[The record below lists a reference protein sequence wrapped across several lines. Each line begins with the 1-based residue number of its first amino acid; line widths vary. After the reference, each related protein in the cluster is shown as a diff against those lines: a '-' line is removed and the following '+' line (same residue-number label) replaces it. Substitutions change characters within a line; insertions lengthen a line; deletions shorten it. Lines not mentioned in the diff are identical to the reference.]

1 MSKAAIAT
9 VKKKAQGAVDK
20 AESVISRFSRFMG
33 TTSTSITSD
42 IPGKSTLKKARKFAR
57 NFSSGKKSG
66 GLSKALL
73 GSALLLP
80 VVLGGSLSKAKAV
93 STTDIL
99 NQQYGGDE
107 RAMREDLKAERAKVD
122 EGLKNVNE
130 SADDSKKVTS
140 KQESEIGSKKK
151 EEPQQ
156 LKPQEGE
163 EGEVSEGEEKPDPR
177 KFIARKKRGLDVDA
191 FGEAIDKFIFL
202 SKQGKL
208 FGGGPSIVERI
219 WNFITDTTEFVVEK
233 TKQVASFINNSDAA
247 NVVRD
252 VIGSEKDDGYLGPK
266 WMGIKNPFANK
277 KDEEITEQ
285 LTDGAVDEEG
295 KTVPVHLTKATPTET
310 MMGDKVEPKSEMTY
324 DLPPE
329 VAGDEK
335 FMSGIADLSEKYN
348 IPQND
353 ILAMMDFET
362 GGTFDPAQ
370 KNIGPDGTPETG
382 SGATGL
388 IQFMPKTAEGLGTST
403 EELSKMSRSEQLEY
417 VDKHF
422 ETNLKGRLGDEGGD
436 ISDLYMSVLFPAAVG
451 KPDDFVLFGKGAI
464 EGYAEGSKA
473 YKQNQPLDLNNDGSI
488 TKAEA
493 AAKVIQRRDKNTK
506 SDVSSVET
514 SSVDKMTIPSQYMN
528 YDSPMGGGES
538 ESIVMIPP
546 NVEQPQMPA
555 VQAFKPNGSG
565 DMDIMFLPADTNGM
579 ISQLTIQ
586 SLGAS

>member
-80 VVLGGSLSKAKAV
+80 VVLGGSLSKAKAA
-93 STTDIL
+93 STTDVL

-107 RAMREDLKAERAKVD
+107 RAMREDLKAEKAKVD

-130 SADDSKKVTS
+130 NADDSKRVTS

-151 EEPQQ
+151 EEPQK

-163 EGEVSEGEEKPDPR
+163 EGEVSEGEEKPDPT
-177 KFIARKKRGLDVDA
+177 KFIGRKKRGLDVDA
-191 FGEAIDKFIFL
+191 FEEAIDKFIFL

-219 WNFITDTTEFVVEK
+219 WNFITDTTDKVIEK
-233 TKQVASFINNSDAA
+233 TKEIASAINNSDAVNA
-247 NVVRD
+247 VRD
-252 VIGSEKDDGYLGPK
+252 FVGAEKDDGYLGPK
-266 WMGIKNPFANK
+266 WMKIKNPFANK
-277 KDEEITEQ
+277 KDEEITKE
-285 LTDGAVDEEG
+285 LTGKEVDEEG

-464 EGYAEGSKA
+464 EGYTGKA
-473 YKQNQPLDLNNDGSI
+473 YEANIGLDANNDGSI

-565 DMDIMFLPADTNGM
+565 DMDIIFLPADTNGM

>member
-33 TTSTSITSD
+33 TTSTSITGD
-42 IPGKSTLKKARKFAR
+42 IPGKSTLKKARKFAK
-57 NFSSGKKSG
+57 NFNSGKSG
-66 GLSKALL
+66 GFSKALL

-80 VVLGGSLSKAKAV
+80 VVLGGSLSRAKAA
-93 STTDIL
+93 STTDVL

-107 RAMREDLKAERAKVD
+107 RAMRKDLKAEKEKVD

-151 EEPQQ
+151 EEPQK

-163 EGEVSEGEEKPDPR
+163 EGEVSEGEEKPDPK
-177 KFIARKKRGLDVDA
+177 KFIGRKKKGLDVDKFEA
-191 FGEAIDKFIFL
+191 AIDKFIFL

-208 FGGGPSIVERI
+208 FGGGPNIVERI
-219 WNFITDTTEFVVEK
+219 WNFITDTTDKVIEK
-233 TKQVASFINNSDAA
+233 TKEIASAINNSDAVNA
-247 NVVRD
+247 VRD
-252 VIGSEKDDGYLGPK
+252 FVGAEKDDGYLGPK
-266 WMGIKNPFANK
+266 WMKIKNPFANK
-277 KDEEITEQ
+277 KDKEITKE
-285 LTDGAVDEEG
+285 LTGKEVDEEG

-370 KNIGPDGTPETG
+370 KNLGPDGTPETG

-388 IQFMPKTAEGLGTST
+388 IQFTPDTAKGLGTST
-403 EELSKMSRSEQLEY
+403 DDLSQMSRSEQLEY

-436 ISDLYMSVLFPAAVG
+436 IADLYMSVLFPVAVG

-464 EGYAEGSKA
+464 NEKFEGRYEANKG
-473 YKQNQPLDLNNDGSI
+473 LDANNDGSI
-488 TKAEA
+488 TKVEA
-493 AAKVIQRRDKNTK
+493 AAKVIQLRDQNVK
-506 SDVSSVET
+506 SDVSSVE
-514 SSVDKMTIPSQYMN
+514 PSQEMVTAMEIPNQYMD
-528 YDSPMGGGES
+528 YDDASGMSGGQTVVMLPPHQTQPPQTVQPSQGGGSS
-538 ESIVMIPP
+538 EEVIV
-546 NVEQPQMPA
+546 
-555 VQAFKPNGSG
+555 
-565 DMDIMFLPADTNGM
+565 LPTSPTTVLSLM
-579 ISQLTIQ
+579 QLQ

>member
-33 TTSTSITSD
+33 TTSTSITGD
-42 IPGKSTLKKARKFAR
+42 IPGKSTLKKARRFAKKF
-57 NFSSGKKSG
+57 NSGKSG
-66 GLSKALL
+66 GFSKALL

-80 VVLGGSLSKAKAV
+80 VVLGGSLSKAKAA
-93 STTDIL
+93 STTDVL

-107 RAMREDLKAERAKVD
+107 RAMRKDLKAEKEKVD

-130 SADDSKKVTS
+130 SADDNKKATS

-156 LKPQEGE
+156 LKPKEGE
-163 EGEVSEGEEKPDPR
+163 EGEVSEGEEKPDPT
-177 KFIARKKRGLDVDA
+177 KFIGRKKRGLDVDA
-191 FGEAIDKFIFL
+191 FEEAIDKFIFL

-208 FGGGPSIVERI
+208 FGGGPNIVQKI
-219 WNFITDTTEFVVEK
+219 WNFITDTTDKVIEK
-233 TKQVASFINNSDAA
+233 TKEIASAINNSDAVNA
-247 NVVRD
+247 VRD
-252 VIGSEKDDGYLGPK
+252 FVGAEKDDGYLGPK
-266 WMGIKNPFANK
+266 WMKIKNPFANK
-277 KDEEITEQ
+277 KDEEITKE
-285 LTDGAVDEEG
+285 LTGKEVDEEG

-370 KNIGPDGTPETG
+370 KNLGPDGTPETG

-388 IQFMPKTAEGLGTST
+388 IQFTPKTAEGLGTST
-403 EELSKMSRSEQLEY
+403 DDLSKMSRSEQLEY

-436 ISDLYMSVLFPAAVG
+436 ISDLYMSVLFPVAVG
-451 KPDDFVLFGKGAI
+451 KPDDFVLFGKGAM
-464 EGYAEGSKA
+464 EGYTGTA
-473 YKQNQPLDLNNDGSI
+473 YEQNIGLDANKDGSI
-488 TKAEA
+488 TKVEA
-493 AAKVIQRRDKNTK
+493 AAKVIKLRDKNVK

-514 SSVDKMTIPSQYMN
+514 SSVDKMTIPSQYMD
-528 YDSPMGGGES
+528 YDSPMGGEES
-538 ESIVMIPP
+538 QSIVMIPP
-546 NVEQPQMPA
+546 NIEKPQMPLQ
-555 VQAFKPNGSG
+555 QAFQPNGSG
-565 DMDIMFLPADTNGM
+565 IQDIIFLPPDTNAM

>member
-33 TTSTSITSD
+33 TTSTSLTSD
-42 IPGKSTLKKARKFAR
+42 IPGRSTLKKARKFAT
-57 NFSSGKKSG
+57 NFSAGKKSG

-80 VVLGGSLSKAKAV
+80 VVLGGSLSKAKAA
-93 STTDIL
+93 STTDVL

-107 RAMREDLKAERAKVD
+107 RAMRKDLKAEREKVD
-122 EGLKNVNE
+122 DGLKNVNE
-130 SADDSKKVTS
+130 SADDSKKATS
-140 KQESEIGSKKK
+140 KQESEINSKKK
-151 EEPQQ
+151 EEPKQ
-156 LKPQEGE
+156 LKPKEGE
-163 EGEVSEGEEKPDPR
+163 EGEVGEDGEKPDPT
-177 KFIARKKRGLDVDA
+177 KFIARKKRGLDVNA
-191 FGEAIDKFIFL
+191 FEEAVDKFIFL
-202 SKQGKL
+202 SKTGQI
-208 FGGGPSIVERI
+208 FGGGPSLIERL
-219 WNFITDTTEFVVEK
+219 WNFITDTTKFVIEK
-233 TKQVASFINNSDAA
+233 TKEIAKFINNSDAA
-247 NVVRD
+247 NAVRD
-252 VIGSEKDDGYLGPK
+252 FIGSEKDDGYLGPK
-266 WMGIKNPFANK
+266 WLGLRNPFANK
-277 KDEEITEQ
+277 KDDEIVEQ
-285 LTDGAVDEEG
+285 LTDEEVNEEG
-295 KTVPVHLTKATPTET
+295 EKVTPVHLTKAIPTQT
-310 MMGDKVEPKSEMTY
+310 MMGDRVEPKSEMTY
-324 DLPPE
+324 DLPSE
-329 VAGDEK
+329 VAGDEE
-335 FMSGIADLSEKYN
+335 FMSGISALSEKYN

-362 GGTFDPAQ
+362 GGSFDPAQ
-370 KNIGPDGTPETG
+370 ENLAG
-382 SGATGL
+382 SGAVGL
-388 IQFMPKTAEGLGTST
+388 IQFMPETAKGLGTST

-473 YKQNQPLDLNNDGSI
+473 YEQNIGLDANKDGSI
-488 TKAEA
+488 TKVEA

-528 YDSPMGGGES
+528 YDSPMGGGGES

-546 NVEQPQMPA
+546 NVEKPQMQTT
-555 VQAFKPNGSG
+555 QAFKPNGSG
-565 DMDIMFLPADTNGM
+565 DMDIIFLPADTNGM

>member
-1 MSKAAIAT
+1 MD
-9 VKKKAQGAVDK
+9 VDK
-20 AESVISRFSRFMG
+20 FEA
-33 TTSTSITSD
+33 
-42 IPGKSTLKKARKFAR
+42 
-57 NFSSGKKSG
+57 
-66 GLSKALL
+66 
-73 GSALLLP
+73 
-80 VVLGGSLSKAKAV
+80 
-93 STTDIL
+93 
-99 NQQYGGDE
+99 
-107 RAMREDLKAERAKVD
+107 
-122 EGLKNVNE
+122 
-130 SADDSKKVTS
+130 
-140 KQESEIGSKKK
+140 
-151 EEPQQ
+151 
-156 LKPQEGE
+156 
-163 EGEVSEGEEKPDPR
+163 
-177 KFIARKKRGLDVDA
+177 
-191 FGEAIDKFIFL
+191 AIDKFIFL

-208 FGGGPSIVERI
+208 FGGGPNLIEKV

-370 KNIGPDGTPETG
+370 KNLGPDGTPETG

-388 IQFMPKTAEGLGTST
+388 IQFTPKTAEGLGTST
-403 EELSKMSRSEQLEY
+403 DDLSQMSRSEQLEY

-436 ISDLYMSVLFPAAVG
+436 ISDLYMSVLFPVAVG

-464 EGYAEGSKA
+464 NEKFEGRYEANRG
-473 YKQNQPLDLNNDGSI
+473 LDANNDGSI
-488 TKAEA
+488 TKVEA
-493 AAKVIQRRDKNTK
+493 AAKVIKLRDKNVK

-514 SSVDKMTIPSQYMN
+514 SSVDKMTIPSQYMD
-528 YDSPMGGGES
+528 YDSPMGGEES
-538 ESIVMIPP
+538 QSIVMIPP
-546 NVEQPQMPA
+546 NIEKPQMPLQ
-555 VQAFKPNGSG
+555 QAFQPNGSG
-565 DMDIMFLPADTNGM
+565 IQDIIFLPPDTNAM

>member
-33 TTSTSITSD
+33 TTSTSITGD
-42 IPGKSTLKKARKFAR
+42 IPGKSTLKKARKFAK
-57 NFSSGKKSG
+57 NFNSGKSG
-66 GLSKALL
+66 GFSKALL

-80 VVLGGSLSKAKAV
+80 VVLGGSLSRAKAA
-93 STTDIL
+93 STTDVL

-107 RAMREDLKAERAKVD
+107 RAMRKDLKAEKEKVD

-156 LKPQEGE
+156 LKPKEGE
-163 EGEVSEGEEKPDPR
+163 EGEEGEGEEKPDPR
-177 KFIARKKRGLDVDA
+177 KFIARKKEGLDVDKFEA
-191 FGEAIDKFIFL
+191 AIDKFIFL

-208 FGGGPSIVERI
+208 FGGGPSLIEKV
-219 WNFITDTTEFVVEK
+219 WNFITDTTEFVIEK
-233 TKQVASFINNSDAA
+233 TKEVASFINNSDAA

-370 KNIGPDGTPETG
+370 KNLGPDGTPETG

-388 IQFMPKTAEGLGTST
+388 IQFTPKTAEGLGTST
-403 EELSKMSRSEQLEY
+403 DDLSKMSRSEQLEY

-436 ISDLYMSVLFPAAVG
+436 ISDLYMSVLFPVAVG

-464 EGYAEGSKA
+464 NEKFEGRYEANRG
-473 YKQNQPLDLNNDGSI
+473 LDANNDGSI
-488 TKAEA
+488 TKVEA
-493 AAKVIQRRDKNTK
+493 AAKVIKLRDKNVK

-514 SSVDKMTIPSQYMN
+514 SSVDEMTIPSQYMN

-546 NVEQPQMPA
+546 NVEKPQMPLQ
-555 VQAFKPNGSG
+555 QAFQPNGSG
-565 DMDIMFLPADTNGM
+565 IQDIIFLPPDTNAM

>member
-33 TTSTSITSD
+33 TTSTSITGD
-42 IPGKSTLKKARKFAR
+42 IPGKSTLKKARRFAKKF
-57 NFSSGKKSG
+57 NSGKSG
-66 GLSKALL
+66 GFSKALL

-80 VVLGGSLSKAKAV
+80 VVLGGSLSKAKAA
-93 STTDIL
+93 STTDVL

-107 RAMREDLKAERAKVD
+107 RAMRKDLKAEKEKVD

-130 SADDSKKVTS
+130 SADDNKKATS

-156 LKPQEGE
+156 LKPKEGE
-163 EGEVSEGEEKPDPR
+163 EGEVSEGEEKPDPT
-177 KFIARKKRGLDVDA
+177 KFIGRKKRGLDVDA
-191 FGEAIDKFIFL
+191 FEEAIDKFIFL

-219 WNFITDTTEFVVEK
+219 WNFITDTTDKVIEK
-233 TKQVASFINNSDAA
+233 TKEIASAINNSDAVNA
-247 NVVRD
+247 VRD
-252 VIGSEKDDGYLGPK
+252 FVGAEKDDGYLGPK
-266 WMGIKNPFANK
+266 WMKIKNPFANK
-277 KDEEITEQ
+277 KDKEITKE
-285 LTDGAVDEEG
+285 LTGKEVDEEG

-370 KNIGPDGTPETG
+370 KNLGPDGTPETG

-388 IQFMPKTAEGLGTST
+388 IQFTPKTAEGLGTST
-403 EELSKMSRSEQLEY
+403 DDLSKMSRSEQLEY

-436 ISDLYMSVLFPAAVG
+436 ISDLYMSVLFPVAVG
-451 KPDDFVLFGKGAI
+451 KPDDFVLFGKGAM
-464 EGYAEGSKA
+464 EGYTGTA
-473 YKQNQPLDLNNDGSI
+473 YEQNIGLDANKDGSI
-488 TKAEA
+488 TKVEA
-493 AAKVIQRRDKNTK
+493 AAKVIKLRDKNVK

-514 SSVDKMTIPSQYMN
+514 SSVDKMTIPSQYMD
-528 YDSPMGGGES
+528 YDSPMGGEES
-538 ESIVMIPP
+538 QSIVMIPP
-546 NVEQPQMPA
+546 NIEKPQMPLQ
-555 VQAFKPNGSG
+555 QAFQPNGSG
-565 DMDIMFLPADTNGM
+565 IQDIIFLPPDTNAM

>member
-42 IPGKSTLKKARKFAR
+42 IPGKSTLKKARRFAKKF
-57 NFSSGKKSG
+57 NSGKSSG

-80 VVLGGSLSKAKAV
+80 VVLGGSLSRAKAA
-93 STTDIL
+93 STTDVL

-107 RAMREDLKAERAKVD
+107 RAMRKDLKAEKEKVD

-156 LKPQEGE
+156 LKPKEGE
-163 EGEVSEGEEKPDPR
+163 EGEEGEEKPDPR
-177 KFIARKKRGLDVDA
+177 KFIARKKEGLDVDKFEA
-191 FGEAIDKFIFL
+191 AIDKFIFL

-208 FGGGPSIVERI
+208 FGGGPSLIEKV

-370 KNIGPDGTPETG
+370 KNLGPDGTPETG

-388 IQFMPKTAEGLGTST
+388 IQFTPKTAEGLGTST
-403 EELSKMSRSEQLEY
+403 DDLSKMSRSEQLEY

-436 ISDLYMSVLFPAAVG
+436 ISDLYMSVLFPVAVG

-464 EGYAEGSKA
+464 NEKFEGRYEANRG
-473 YKQNQPLDLNNDGSI
+473 LDANNDGSI
-488 TKAEA
+488 TKVEA
-493 AAKVIQRRDKNTK
+493 AAKVIKLRDKNVK

-514 SSVDKMTIPSQYMN
+514 SSVDGMTIPSQYMD

-546 NVEQPQMPA
+546 NVEKPQMPLQ
-555 VQAFKPNGSG
+555 QAFQPSGSG
-565 DMDIMFLPADTNGM
+565 IQDIIFLPPDTNAM

>member
-33 TTSTSITSD
+33 TTSKNITGD
-42 IPGKSTLKKARKFAR
+42 IPSQSTLKKARKFAR
-57 NFSSGKKSG
+57 TFQGGK
-66 GLSKALL
+66 SKKFGKLIL

-80 VVLGGSLSKAKAV
+80 VVLGGAMGRAKASS
-93 STTDIL
+93 STDVL

-107 RAMREDLKAERAKVD
+107 EAMKKDLKAERSEVD
-122 EGLKNVNE
+122 DGLKKVNE
-130 SADDSKKVTS
+130 NADDNKEATT
-140 KQESEIGSKKK
+140 KQESELGTKKK
-151 EEPQQ
+151 EDPEQ
-156 LKPQEGE
+156 LKPKAE
-163 EGEVSEGEEKPDPR
+163 EGEGEEEKPDNK
-177 KFIARKKRGLDVDA
+177 KFIARKKRGMDVNA
-191 FGEAIDKFIFL
+191 FEEAVDKFIFL

-208 FGGGPSIVERI
+208 FGGGPNIVQKI
-219 WNFITDTTEFVVEK
+219 WNFITDTTDKVIEK
-233 TKQVASFINNSDAA
+233 TKEIASAINNSDAVNA
-247 NVVRD
+247 VRD
-252 VIGSEKDDGYLGPK
+252 FVGAEKDDGYLGPK
-266 WMGIKNPFANK
+266 WMKIKNPFANK

-370 KNIGPDGTPETG
+370 KNLGPDGTPETG

-388 IQFMPKTAEGLGTST
+388 IQFTPETAEGLGTST
-403 EELSKMSRSEQLEY
+403 EDLSKMSRSEQLEY

-436 ISDLYMSVLFPAAVG
+436 ISDLYMSVLFPVAVG

-464 EGYAEGSKA
+464 NEKFEGRYEANKG
-473 YKQNQPLDLNNDGSI
+473 LDANNDGSI
-488 TKAEA
+488 TKVEA
-493 AAKVIQRRDKNTK
+493 AAKVIQLRDKNAK
-506 SDVSSVET
+506 SYGSSVET
-514 SSVDKMTIPSQYMN
+514 SSVDKMTIPSQYMD
-528 YDSPMGGGES
+528 YDSPMGGDGGS
-538 ESIVMIPP
+538 EAIVMIPP
-546 NVEQPQMPA
+546 NVEKPQMPPQ
-555 VQAFKPNGSG
+555 QAFQPSGSG
-565 DMDIMFLPADTNGM
+565 MQDVIFLPADTNGM

>member
-42 IPGKSTLKKARKFAR
+42 IPGKSTLKKARRFAKKF
-57 NFSSGKKSG
+57 NSGKSSG

-80 VVLGGSLSKAKAV
+80 VVLGGSLSRAKAA
-93 STTDIL
+93 STTDVL

-107 RAMREDLKAERAKVD
+107 RAMRKDLKAEKEKVD

-177 KFIARKKRGLDVDA
+177 KFIARKKEGLDVDKFEA
-191 FGEAIDKFIFL
+191 AIDKFIFL

-208 FGGGPSIVERI
+208 FGGGPSLIEKV

-370 KNIGPDGTPETG
+370 KNLGPDGTPETG

-388 IQFMPKTAEGLGTST
+388 IQFTPKTAEGLGTST
-403 EELSKMSRSEQLEY
+403 DDLSKMSRSEQLEY

-436 ISDLYMSVLFPAAVG
+436 ISDLYMSVLFPVAVG

-464 EGYAEGSKA
+464 NEKFEGRYEANRG
-473 YKQNQPLDLNNDGSI
+473 LDANNDGSI
-488 TKAEA
+488 TKVEA
-493 AAKVIQRRDKNTK
+493 AAKVIKLRDKNVK

-514 SSVDKMTIPSQYMN
+514 SSVDGMTIPSQYMD

-546 NVEQPQMPA
+546 NVEKPQMPLQ
-555 VQAFKPNGSG
+555 QAFQPSGSG
-565 DMDIMFLPADTNGM
+565 IQDIIFLPPDTNAM

>member
-1 MSKAAIAT
+1 
-9 VKKKAQGAVDK
+9 
-20 AESVISRFSRFMG
+20 
-33 TTSTSITSD
+33 
-42 IPGKSTLKKARKFAR
+42 
-57 NFSSGKKSG
+57 
-66 GLSKALL
+66 
-73 GSALLLP
+73 
-80 VVLGGSLSKAKAV
+80 
-93 STTDIL
+93 
-99 NQQYGGDE
+99 
-107 RAMREDLKAERAKVD
+107 
-122 EGLKNVNE
+122 
-130 SADDSKKVTS
+130 
-140 KQESEIGSKKK
+140 
-151 EEPQQ
+151 
-156 LKPQEGE
+156 
-163 EGEVSEGEEKPDPR
+163 
-177 KFIARKKRGLDVDA
+177 
-191 FGEAIDKFIFL
+191 
-202 SKQGKL
+202 
-208 FGGGPSIVERI
+208 
-219 WNFITDTTEFVVEK
+219 
-233 TKQVASFINNSDAA
+233 
-247 NVVRD
+247 
-252 VIGSEKDDGYLGPK
+252 
-266 WMGIKNPFANK
+266 MGIKNPFANK

-403 EELSKMSRSEQLEY
+403 DDLSKMSRSEQLEY

-436 ISDLYMSVLFPAAVG
+436 ISDLYMSVLFPVAVG

-546 NVEQPQMPA
+546 NVEQPQMPT

>member
-33 TTSTSITSD
+33 TTSTSITGD
-42 IPGKSTLKKARKFAR
+42 IPGKSTLKKARKFAK
-57 NFSSGKKSG
+57 NFNSGKSG
-66 GLSKALL
+66 GFSKALL

-80 VVLGGSLSKAKAV
+80 VVLGGALSKAKAA
-93 STTDIL
+93 SPTDVL

-107 RAMREDLKAERAKVD
+107 RAMREDLKAERQKVD

-130 SADDSKKVTS
+130 NADDTKKVTS
-140 KQESEIGSKKK
+140 KQESELGSKKK
-151 EEPQQ
+151 EDPQQ
-156 LKPQEGE
+156 LKPKEGE
-163 EGEVSEGEEKPDPR
+163 EGEVSEGEEKPDPK
-177 KFIARKKRGLDVDA
+177 KFIGRKKKGLDVDKFEA
-191 FGEAIDKFIFL
+191 AIDKFIFL

-208 FGGGPSIVERI
+208 FGGGPNLIEKV

-370 KNIGPDGTPETG
+370 KNLGPDGTPETG

-388 IQFMPKTAEGLGTST
+388 IQFTPKTAEGLGTST
-403 EELSKMSRSEQLEY
+403 DDLSKMSRSEQLEY

-436 ISDLYMSVLFPAAVG
+436 ISDLYMSVLFPVAVG
-451 KPDDFVLFGKGAI
+451 KPDDFVLFGKGAM
-464 EGYAEGSKA
+464 EGYTGTA
-473 YKQNQPLDLNNDGSI
+473 YEQNIGLDANKDGSI
-488 TKAEA
+488 TKVEA
-493 AAKVIQRRDKNTK
+493 AAKVIKLRDKNVK

-514 SSVDKMTIPSQYMN
+514 SSVDKMTIPSQYMD
-528 YDSPMGGGES
+528 YDSPMGGEES
-538 ESIVMIPP
+538 QSIVMIPP
-546 NVEQPQMPA
+546 NIEKPQMPLQ
-555 VQAFKPNGSG
+555 QAFQPNGSG
-565 DMDIMFLPADTNGM
+565 IQDIIFLPPDTNAM

>member
-20 AESVISRFSRFMG
+20 AEGVISRFSRFMG
-33 TTSTSITSD
+33 TTSTSITGD
-42 IPGKSTLKKARKFAR
+42 IPSKSTLKKARRFAKKF
-57 NFSSGKKSG
+57 NSGKSG
-66 GLSKALL
+66 GFSKALL

-80 VVLGGSLSKAKAV
+80 VVLGGSLSKAKAA
-93 STTDIL
+93 STTDVL

-107 RAMREDLKAERAKVD
+107 RAMRKDLKAEKEKVD

-130 SADDSKKVTS
+130 SAEDNKKATS

-156 LKPQEGE
+156 LKPKEGE
-163 EGEVSEGEEKPDPR
+163 EGEVSEGEEKPDPT
-177 KFIARKKRGLDVDA
+177 KFIGRKKRGLDVDA
-191 FGEAIDKFIFL
+191 FEEAIDKFIFL

-219 WNFITDTTEFVVEK
+219 WNFITDTTDKVIEK
-233 TKQVASFINNSDAA
+233 TKEIASAINNSDAVNA
-247 NVVRD
+247 VRD
-252 VIGSEKDDGYLGPK
+252 FVGAEKDDGYLGPK
-266 WMGIKNPFANK
+266 WMKIKNPFANK
-277 KDEEITEQ
+277 KDEEITKE
-285 LTDGAVDEEG
+285 LTGKEVDEEG

-370 KNIGPDGTPETG
+370 KNLGPDGTPETG

-388 IQFMPKTAEGLGTST
+388 IQFTPKTAEGLGTST
-403 EELSKMSRSEQLEY
+403 DDLSKMSRSEQLEY

-436 ISDLYMSVLFPAAVG
+436 ISDLYMSVLFPVAVG
-451 KPDDFVLFGKGAI
+451 KPDDFVLFGKGAM
-464 EGYAEGSKA
+464 EGYTGTA
-473 YKQNQPLDLNNDGSI
+473 YEQNIGLDANKDGSI
-488 TKAEA
+488 TKVEA
-493 AAKVIQRRDKNTK
+493 AAKVIKLRDKNVK

-514 SSVDKMTIPSQYMN
+514 SSVDKMTIPSQYMD
-528 YDSPMGGGES
+528 YDSPMGGEES
-538 ESIVMIPP
+538 QSIVMIPP
-546 NVEQPQMPA
+546 NIEKPQMPLQ
-555 VQAFKPNGSG
+555 QAFQPNGSG
-565 DMDIMFLPADTNGM
+565 IQDIIFLPPDTNAM

>member
-42 IPGKSTLKKARKFAR
+42 IPGKSTLKKARRFAKKF
-57 NFSSGKKSG
+57 NSGKSSG

-80 VVLGGSLSKAKAV
+80 VVLGGSLSKAKAA
-93 STTDIL
+93 STTDVL

-107 RAMREDLKAERAKVD
+107 RAMREDLKAEKAKVD

-130 SADDSKKVTS
+130 NADDSKKVTS

-156 LKPQEGE
+156 LKPKEGE
-163 EGEVSEGEEKPDPR
+163 EGEEGEEKPDPR
-177 KFIARKKRGLDVDA
+177 KFIARKKEGLDVDKFEA
-191 FGEAIDKFIFL
+191 AIDKFIFL

-208 FGGGPSIVERI
+208 FGGGPSLIEKV

-436 ISDLYMSVLFPAAVG
+436 ISDLYMSVLFPVAVG

-464 EGYAEGSKA
+464 NEKFEGRYEANRG
-473 YKQNQPLDLNNDGSI
+473 LDANNDGSI
-488 TKAEA
+488 TKVEA
-493 AAKVIQRRDKNTK
+493 AAKVIKLRDKNVK

-514 SSVDKMTIPSQYMN
+514 SSVDGMTIPSQYMD

-546 NVEQPQMPA
+546 NVEKPQMPLQ
-555 VQAFKPNGSG
+555 QAFQPSGSG
-565 DMDIMFLPADTNGM
+565 IQDIIFLPPDTNAM

>member
-33 TTSTSITSD
+33 TTSTSITGD
-42 IPGKSTLKKARKFAR
+42 IPGKSTLKKARKFAK
-57 NFSSGKKSG
+57 NFNSGKSG
-66 GLSKALL
+66 GFSKALL

-80 VVLGGSLSKAKAV
+80 VVLGGSLSKAKAA
-93 STTDIL
+93 STTDVL

-107 RAMREDLKAERAKVD
+107 RAMRKDLKAEKEKVD

-130 SADDSKKVTS
+130 SADDNKKATS

-156 LKPQEGE
+156 LKPKEGE
-163 EGEVSEGEEKPDPR
+163 EGEVSEGEEKPDPK
-177 KFIARKKRGLDVDA
+177 KFIGRKKKGLDVDKFEA
-191 FGEAIDKFIFL
+191 AIDKFIFL

-208 FGGGPSIVERI
+208 FGGGPNLIEKV

-370 KNIGPDGTPETG
+370 KNLGPDGTPETG

-388 IQFMPKTAEGLGTST
+388 IQFTPKTAEGLGTST
-403 EELSKMSRSEQLEY
+403 DDLSKMSRSEQLEY

-436 ISDLYMSVLFPAAVG
+436 ISDLYMSVLFPVAVG
-451 KPDDFVLFGKGAI
+451 KPDDFVLFGKGAM
-464 EGYAEGSKA
+464 EGYTGTA
-473 YKQNQPLDLNNDGSI
+473 YEQNIGLDANKDGSI
-488 TKAEA
+488 TKVEA
-493 AAKVIQRRDKNTK
+493 AAKVIKLRDKNVK

-514 SSVDKMTIPSQYMN
+514 SSVDKMTIPSQYMD
-528 YDSPMGGGES
+528 YDSPMGGEES
-538 ESIVMIPP
+538 QSIVMIPP
-546 NVEQPQMPA
+546 NIEKPQMPLQ
-555 VQAFKPNGSG
+555 QAFQPNGSG
-565 DMDIMFLPADTNGM
+565 IQDIIFLPPDTNAM

>member
-33 TTSTSITSD
+33 TTSTSITGD
-42 IPGKSTLKKARKFAR
+42 IPGRSTLKKARKFAK
-57 NFSSGKKSG
+57 NFNSGKSG
-66 GLSKALL
+66 GFSKALL

-80 VVLGGSLSKAKAV
+80 VVLGGSLSKAKAA
-93 STTDIL
+93 STTDVL

-107 RAMREDLKAERAKVD
+107 L
-122 EGLKNVNE
+122 
-130 SADDSKKVTS
+130 
-140 KQESEIGSKKK
+140 GSKKK
-151 EEPQQ
+151 EDPQQ
-156 LKPQEGE
+156 LKPKEGE
-163 EGEVSEGEEKPDPR
+163 EGEVSEGEEKPDPT
-177 KFIARKKRGLDVDA
+177 KFIGRKKRGLDVDA
-191 FGEAIDKFIFL
+191 FEEAIDKFIFL

-219 WNFITDTTEFVVEK
+219 WNFITDTTDKVIEK
-233 TKQVASFINNSDAA
+233 TKEIASAINNSDAVNA
-247 NVVRD
+247 VRD
-252 VIGSEKDDGYLGPK
+252 FVGAEKDDGYLGPK
-266 WMGIKNPFANK
+266 WMKIKNPFANK
-277 KDEEITEQ
+277 KDEEITKE
-285 LTDGAVDEEG
+285 LTGKEVDEEG

-370 KNIGPDGTPETG
+370 KNLGPDGTPETG

-388 IQFMPKTAEGLGTST
+388 IQFTPKTAEGLGTST
-403 EELSKMSRSEQLEY
+403 DDLSKMSRSEQLEY

-436 ISDLYMSVLFPAAVG
+436 ISDLYMSVLFPVAVG
-451 KPDDFVLFGKGAI
+451 KPDDFVLFGKGAM
-464 EGYAEGSKA
+464 EGYTGTA
-473 YKQNQPLDLNNDGSI
+473 YEQNIGLDANKDGSI
-488 TKAEA
+488 TKVEA
-493 AAKVIQRRDKNTK
+493 AAKVIKLRDKNVK

-514 SSVDKMTIPSQYMN
+514 SSVDKMTIPSQYMD
-528 YDSPMGGGES
+528 YDSPMGGEES
-538 ESIVMIPP
+538 QSIVMIPP
-546 NVEQPQMPA
+546 NIEKPQMPLQ
-555 VQAFKPNGSG
+555 QAFQPNGSG
-565 DMDIMFLPADTNGM
+565 IQDIIFLPPDTNAM

>member
-20 AESVISRFSRFMG
+20 AEGVISRFSRFMG
-33 TTSTSITSD
+33 TTSTSITGD
-42 IPGKSTLKKARKFAR
+42 IPGKSTLKKARKFAK
-57 NFSSGKKSG
+57 NFNSGKSG
-66 GLSKALL
+66 GFSKALL

-80 VVLGGSLSKAKAV
+80 VVLGGSLSKAKAA
-93 STTDIL
+93 STTDVL

-107 RAMREDLKAERAKVD
+107 RAMREDLKAERQKVD

-130 SADDSKKVTS
+130 NADDTKKVTS
-140 KQESEIGSKKK
+140 KQESELGSKKK
-151 EEPQQ
+151 EDPQQ
-156 LKPQEGE
+156 LKPKEGE
-163 EGEVSEGEEKPDPR
+163 EGEVSEGEEKPDPK
-177 KFIARKKRGLDVDA
+177 KFIGRKKKGLDVDKFEA
-191 FGEAIDKFIFL
+191 AIDKFIFL

-208 FGGGPSIVERI
+208 FGGGPNLIEKV

-370 KNIGPDGTPETG
+370 KNLGPDGTPETG

-388 IQFMPKTAEGLGTST
+388 IQFTPKTAEGLGTST
-403 EELSKMSRSEQLEY
+403 DDLSKMSRSEQLEY

-436 ISDLYMSVLFPAAVG
+436 ISDLYMSVLFPVAVG

-464 EGYAEGSKA
+464 NEKFEGRYEANRG
-473 YKQNQPLDLNNDGSI
+473 LDANNDGSI
-488 TKAEA
+488 TKVEA
-493 AAKVIQRRDKNTK
+493 AAKVIQLRDQNVK

-514 SSVDKMTIPSQYMN
+514 SSVDKMTIPSQYMD
-528 YDSPMGGGES
+528 YDSPMGGEES
-538 ESIVMIPP
+538 QSIVMIPP
-546 NVEQPQMPA
+546 NIEKPQMPLQ
-555 VQAFKPNGSG
+555 QAFQPNGSG
-565 DMDIMFLPADTNGM
+565 IQDIIFLPPDTNAM

>member
-42 IPGKSTLKKARKFAR
+42 IPGKSTLKKARKFAK
-57 NFSSGKKSG
+57 NFNSGKSG
-66 GLSKALL
+66 GFSKALL

-80 VVLGGSLSKAKAV
+80 VVLGGSLSKAKAA
-93 STTDIL
+93 STTDVL

-107 RAMREDLKAERAKVD
+107 RAMRKDLKAEKEKVD

-156 LKPQEGE
+156 LKPKEGE
-163 EGEVSEGEEKPDPR
+163 EGEEGEGEEKPDPR
-177 KFIARKKRGLDVDA
+177 KFIARKKEGLDVDKFEA
-191 FGEAIDKFIFL
+191 AIDKFIFL

-208 FGGGPSIVERI
+208 FGGGPSLIEKV
-219 WNFITDTTEFVVEK
+219 WNFITDTTEFVIEK
-233 TKQVASFINNSDAA
+233 TKEVASFINNSDAA

-370 KNIGPDGTPETG
+370 KNLGPDGTPETG

-388 IQFMPKTAEGLGTST
+388 IQFTPKTAEGLGTST
-403 EELSKMSRSEQLEY
+403 DDLSKMSRSEQLEY

-436 ISDLYMSVLFPAAVG
+436 ISDLYMSVLFPVAVG

-464 EGYAEGSKA
+464 NEKFEGRYEANRG
-473 YKQNQPLDLNNDGSI
+473 LDANNDGSI
-488 TKAEA
+488 TKVEA
-493 AAKVIQRRDKNTK
+493 AAKVIKLRDKNVK

-514 SSVDKMTIPSQYMN
+514 SSVDKMTIPSQYMD

-546 NVEQPQMPA
+546 NVEKPQMPLQ
-555 VQAFKPNGSG
+555 QAFQPNGSG
-565 DMDIMFLPADTNGM
+565 IQDIIFLPPDTNAM

>member
-33 TTSTSITSD
+33 TTSTSITGD
-42 IPGKSTLKKARKFAR
+42 IPGKSTLKKARKFAK
-57 NFSSGKKSG
+57 NFNSGKSG
-66 GLSKALL
+66 GFSKALL

-80 VVLGGSLSKAKAV
+80 VVLGGSLSRAKAA
-93 STTDIL
+93 STTDVL

-107 RAMREDLKAERAKVD
+107 RAMRKDLKAEKEKVD

-156 LKPQEGE
+156 LKPKEGE
-163 EGEVSEGEEKPDPR
+163 EGEEGEGEEKPDPR
-177 KFIARKKRGLDVDA
+177 KFIARKKEGLDVDKFEA
-191 FGEAIDKFIFL
+191 AIDKFIFL

-208 FGGGPSIVERI
+208 FGGGPSLIEKV
-219 WNFITDTTEFVVEK
+219 WNFITDTTEFVIEK
-233 TKQVASFINNSDAA
+233 TKEVASFINNSDAA

-388 IQFMPKTAEGLGTST
+388 IQFTPKTAEGLGTST
-403 EELSKMSRSEQLEY
+403 DDLSKMSRSEQLEY

-436 ISDLYMSVLFPAAVG
+436 ISDLYMSVLFPVAVG

-464 EGYAEGSKA
+464 NEKFEGRYEANRG
-473 YKQNQPLDLNNDGSI
+473 LDANNDGSI
-488 TKAEA
+488 TKVEA
-493 AAKVIQRRDKNTK
+493 AAKVIKLRDKNVK

-514 SSVDKMTIPSQYMN
+514 SSVDKMTIPSQYMD
-528 YDSPMGGGES
+528 YDSPMGGEES
-538 ESIVMIPP
+538 QSIVMIPP
-546 NVEQPQMPA
+546 NVEKPQMPLQ
-555 VQAFKPNGSG
+555 QAFQPNGSG
-565 DMDIMFLPADTNGM
+565 IQDIIFLPPDTNAM

>member
-42 IPGKSTLKKARKFAR
+42 IPGKSTLKKARKFAK

-80 VVLGGSLSKAKAV
+80 VVLGGSLSKAKAA
-93 STTDIL
+93 STTDVL

-163 EGEVSEGEEKPDPR
+163 EGEVSEGEEKPDPT

-191 FGEAIDKFIFL
+191 FEEAIDKFIFL

-219 WNFITDTTEFVVEK
+219 WNFITDTTDKVIEK
-233 TKQVASFINNSDAA
+233 TKEIASAINNSDAVNA
-247 NVVRD
+247 VRD
-252 VIGSEKDDGYLGPK
+252 FVGAEKDDGYLGPK

-277 KDEEITEQ
+277 KDKEITKE
-285 LTDGAVDEEG
+285 LTGKEVDEEG

-464 EGYAEGSKA
+464 EGYTGKA
-473 YKQNQPLDLNNDGSI
+473 YEANIGLDANNDGSI

-565 DMDIMFLPADTNGM
+565 DMDIIFLPADTNGM

>member
-33 TTSTSITSD
+33 TTSTSITGD
-42 IPGKSTLKKARKFAR
+42 IPGKSTLKKARKFAK
-57 NFSSGKKSG
+57 NFNSGKSG
-66 GLSKALL
+66 GFSKALL

-80 VVLGGSLSKAKAV
+80 VVLGGALSKAKAA
-93 STTDIL
+93 SPTDVL

-107 RAMREDLKAERAKVD
+107 RAMREDLKAERQKVD

-130 SADDSKKVTS
+130 NADDTKKVTS
-140 KQESEIGSKKK
+140 KQESELGSKKK
-151 EEPQQ
+151 EDPQQ
-156 LKPQEGE
+156 LKPKEGE
-163 EGEVSEGEEKPDPR
+163 EGEVSEGEEKPDPK
-177 KFIARKKRGLDVDA
+177 KFIGRKKKGLDVDKFEA
-191 FGEAIDKFIFL
+191 AIDKFIFL

-208 FGGGPSIVERI
+208 FGGGPNLIEKV

-370 KNIGPDGTPETG
+370 KNLGPDGTPETG

-388 IQFMPKTAEGLGTST
+388 IQFTPKTAEGLGTST
-403 EELSKMSRSEQLEY
+403 DDLSKMSRSEQLEY

-436 ISDLYMSVLFPAAVG
+436 ISDLYMSVLFPVAVG

-464 EGYAEGSKA
+464 NEKFEGRYEANRG
-473 YKQNQPLDLNNDGSI
+473 LDANNDGSI
-488 TKAEA
+488 TKVEA
-493 AAKVIQRRDKNTK
+493 AAKVIKLRDKNVK

-514 SSVDKMTIPSQYMN
+514 SSVDKMTIPSQYMD
-528 YDSPMGGGES
+528 YDSPMGGEES
-538 ESIVMIPP
+538 QSIVMIPP
-546 NVEQPQMPA
+546 NIEKPQMPLQ
-555 VQAFKPNGSG
+555 QAFQPNGSG
-565 DMDIMFLPADTNGM
+565 IQDIIFLPPDTNAM

>member
-33 TTSTSITSD
+33 TTSTSITGD
-42 IPGKSTLKKARKFAR
+42 IPGKSTLKKARKFAK
-57 NFSSGKKSG
+57 NFNSGKSG
-66 GLSKALL
+66 GFSKALL

-80 VVLGGSLSKAKAV
+80 VVLGGSLSRAKAA
-93 STTDIL
+93 STTDVL

-107 RAMREDLKAERAKVD
+107 RAMRKDLKAEKEKVD

-156 LKPQEGE
+156 LKPKEGE
-163 EGEVSEGEEKPDPR
+163 EGEEGEGEEKPDPR
-177 KFIARKKRGLDVDA
+177 KFIARKKEGLDVDKFEA
-191 FGEAIDKFIFL
+191 AIDKFIFL

-208 FGGGPSIVERI
+208 FGGGPSLIEKV
-219 WNFITDTTEFVVEK
+219 WNFITDTTEFVIEK
-233 TKQVASFINNSDAA
+233 TKEVASFINNSDAA

-370 KNIGPDGTPETG
+370 KNLGPDGTPETG

-388 IQFMPKTAEGLGTST
+388 IQFTPKTAEGLGTST
-403 EELSKMSRSEQLEY
+403 DDLSKMSRSEQLEY

-436 ISDLYMSVLFPAAVG
+436 ISDLYMSVLFPVAVG

-464 EGYAEGSKA
+464 NEKFEGRYEANRG
-473 YKQNQPLDLNNDGSI
+473 LDANNDGSI
-488 TKAEA
+488 TKVEA
-493 AAKVIQRRDKNTK
+493 AAKVIKLRDKNVK

-514 SSVDKMTIPSQYMN
+514 SSVDKMTIPSQYMD

-546 NVEQPQMPA
+546 NVEKPQMPLQ
-555 VQAFKPNGSG
+555 QAFQPNGSG
-565 DMDIMFLPADTNGM
+565 IQDIIFLPPDTNAM